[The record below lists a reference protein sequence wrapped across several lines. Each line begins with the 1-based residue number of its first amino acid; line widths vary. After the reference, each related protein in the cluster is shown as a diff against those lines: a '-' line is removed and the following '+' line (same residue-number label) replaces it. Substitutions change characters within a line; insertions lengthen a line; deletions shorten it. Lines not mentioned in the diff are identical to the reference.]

1 MPAPSVDEPP
11 GAPRSIWVL
20 AAIGAILIHGF
31 AAAALGYLRSEE
43 VSDDLGAPAIVVA
56 VELEAPRH
64 DPANLPPG
72 PTSDMSMASP
82 EVPEQKTVVKETDL
96 PKTAP
101 TETDDPDLS
110 ANDTK
115 KPDDDP
121 PEKPAVQT
129 APSHASIPSEAM
141 AMPSPQA
148 AQEAPRSTAPD
159 LGIGESLRRERAT
172 WQKELAVH
180 LEKYKRYPDNRPP
193 RRVEIVVRFVL
204 DRTGHVVSA
213 EVAESSGDAAFDDAA
228 LAMMKRAD
236 PLPAPPPLV
245 ADEGLTFSMPV
256 IFRVKGPS

>member
-1 MPAPSVDEPP
+1 MPAPSAEEPP

-20 AAIGAILIHGF
+20 AAMGAILIHGF
-31 AAAALGYLRSEE
+31 AALALGYLRPEE
-43 VSDDLGAPAIVVA
+43 VSDDLGAPAIVVG
-56 VELEAPRH
+56 VELEAPHH

-72 PTSDMSMASP
+72 PDSNATMALP
-82 EVPEQKTVVKETDL
+82 EVAERKTVVEETDL
-96 PKTAP
+96 PKTTP

-110 ANDTK
+110 PNDTK
-115 KPDDDP
+115 RPDDT

-129 APSHASIPSEAM
+129 APSNASMAVEAM
-141 AMPSPQA
+141 VMPSPQI

-159 LGIGESLRRERAT
+159 LGTGESLRRERTT

-180 LEKYKRYPDNRPP
+180 LEKYKRYPGNRPP
-193 RRVEIVVRFVL
+193 RSVEIVVRFVL

-213 EVAESSGDAAFDDAA
+213 EVAKSSGDAAFDDAA

-245 ADEGLTFSMPV
+245 AGEGLTFSMPV
-256 IFRVKGPS
+256 IFRVKGQS